1 MKALLSVIAVAAAA
15 CALTAADASAQARR
29 AAAKN
34 ATSIVVTN
42 MRQVA
47 VSDLTISTAT
57 DTPVGV
63 ARLTKP
69 LAPGKSIT
77 LPIKG
82 KRGCVFNVAGNYQGD
97 EPFDAE
103 SVDFC
108 ADNKLR
114 LTD

>member
-1 MKALLSVIAVAAAA
+1 MKIFASILGLSTAMIVVTAV
-15 CALTAADASAQARR
+15 DAVAQARKP
-29 AAAKN
+29 AN
-34 ATSIVVTN
+34 ATSVVVTN
-42 MRQVA
+42 LRQVP
-47 VSDLTISTAT
+47 VIDLTISTPT

-63 ARLTKP
+63 ARITKP

-82 KRGCVFNVAGNYQGD
+82 KRGCLFNVVGNYEGD

-103 SVDFC
+103 GIDFC
-108 ADNKLR
+108 ADKTLR

>member
-1 MKALLSVIAVAAAA
+1 MKSITTLCGIVIAGSLCAASEAAAQ
-15 CALTAADASAQARR
+15 SRR
-29 AAAKN
+29 AAPKN
-34 ATSIVVTN
+34 ATAVMVTN
-42 MRQVA
+42 LRQVS
-47 VSDLTISTAT
+47 VVDLTISTNS

-82 KRGCVFNVAGNYQGD
+82 KRGCVFNVAGNYDGD

-103 SVDFC
+103 GVDFR